1 MPDHGAFGYRA
12 LQVSGPSFLVSNG
25 TTSNTRPGRMA
36 SRSCSWEW
44 RHVGDGPNDTP
55 PIHGYRDEL
64 VHWPLQVV
72 WQEPE
77 QLSLQIPVQ
86 VPAQPLAQLPP
97 QSPPHC
103 AVQPP
108 LQVPWHSPEHMLLQL
123 ALTGI
128 GATSASPSMAKA
140 GMTLPPDARTS
151 RRCSLV
157 VADSFLRIFFLLK
170 G

>member
-1 MPDHGAFGYRA
+1 MP
-12 LQVSGPSFLVSNG
+12 LS
-25 TTSNTRPGRMA
+25 
-36 SRSCSWEW
+36 SCSWEW
-44 RHVGDGPNDTP
+44 RHAGDGQNDIP
-55 PIHGYRDEL
+55 PIHDYRDEL
-64 VHWPLQVV
+64 VQWPLQVV

-77 QLSLQIPVQ
+77 QLSLHIPVH
-86 VPAQPLAQLPP
+86 VPAQPFAQLPP

-128 GATSASPSMAKA
+128 GATNASPTTAKA
-140 GMTLPPDARTS
+140 GMTLPPDARRS
-151 RRCSLV
+151 RRCNLV

-170 G
+170 E